1 MKYTIQDNETYKEFS
16 EINIGKLFTYGNIP
30 FIKIPKVRSEND
42 NGIYNCVRL
51 DNGEMYFYYSY
62 EHVKRP
68 KNYNLEIKM

>member
-16 EINIGKLFTYGNIP
+16 EINIGELFTYGNIP

-68 KNYNLEIKM
+68 KNYNLEIKI

>member
-1 MKYTIQDNETYKEFS
+1 MKYTIQDNEFG
-16 EINIGKLFTYGNIP
+16 EINIGELFTYGDIP

-51 DNGEMYFYYSY
+51 DNGEMYFYYNY

-68 KNYNLEIKM
+68 RSYVFEIKI